1 AIADKT
7 NTLASSKYVNADS
20 TKQNAYTTKVTNAE
34 HIISGTPTVVTTPS
48 EVTAAANQVN
58 SAKQELNGDERLRVA
73 KQNANTAIDALTQL
87 NTPQKA
93 KLKEQVGQANRLED
107 VQSVQTNGQSLNNA
121 MKGLRYSIAN
131 ETTVKA
137 SQNYTDASPNNQS
150 TYNSAVSNAKG
161 IINQTNN
168 PTMDTSA
175 ITQATTQVN
184 NAKNGLNGAENL
196 RNAQNTAKQNLNTL
210 SHLTNNQK
218 SAISSQIDRAGHV
231 SEVTAA
237 KNAATELNAQMG
249 NLEQAIH
256 DQNTVKQG
264 VNFTDADK
272 AKRDAY
278 TNAVSRAETILN
290 KTQGANTSKQDVE
303 AAIQN
308 VTSAKNALNGDQNVT
323 NAKNAA
329 KNALNNLTSINNAQ
343 KRDLTTKIDQ
353 ATTVAGVEAVSNTG
367 TQLNTAM
374 ANLQNGINDKAN
386 TLASENYHDAD
397 SDKKTA
403 YTQAVTNAENIL
415 NKNSGSNL
423 DKAAVENALSQVTN
437 AKGALNGNH
446 NLEQAKSNAN
456 TTINGLQ
463 HLTTAQKDKL
473 KQQVQQAQNVAGVD
487 TVKSSAN
494 TLNGAMGTLRNSIQ
508 DNTATKNGQNY
519 LDATERNKTNY
530 NNAVDSA
537 NGVINATSNP
547 NMDANAINQIA
558 TQVTS
563 TKNALDGTH
572 NLTQAKQTA
581 TNAIDGATNL
591 NKAQKDALKA
601 QVTSA
606 QRVANVT
613 SIQQTANELNTAMG
627 QLQHGIDDE
636 NATKQTQKYRDA
648 EQSKK
653 TAYDQAVA
661 AAKAILNKQTGSNS
675 DKAAVDRALQQVT
688 STKDA
693 LNGDAKLAE
702 AKAAAR
708 QNLGTL
714 NHITNAQR
722 TALEG

>member
-1 AIADKT
+1 
-7 NTLASSKYVNADS
+7 
-20 TKQNAYTTKVTNAE
+20 
-34 HIISGTPTVVTTPS
+34 
-48 EVTAAANQVN
+48 
-58 SAKQELNGDERLRVA
+58 
-73 KQNANTAIDALTQL
+73 
-87 NTPQKA
+87 
-93 KLKEQVGQANRLED
+93 
-107 VQSVQTNGQSLNNA
+107 
-121 MKGLRYSIAN
+121 
-131 ETTVKA
+131 
-137 SQNYTDASPNNQS
+137 
-150 TYNSAVSNAKG
+150 
-161 IINQTNN
+161 
-168 PTMDTSA
+168 
-175 ITQATTQVN
+175 
-184 NAKNGLNGAENL
+184 GLNGAENL

-237 KNAATELNAQMG
+237 KNAATELNTQMG

-290 KTQGANTSKQDVE
+290 KTQGANTPKQDVE
-303 AAIQN
+303 AAIQS

-329 KNALNNLTSINNAQ
+329 KHALNNLTSINNAQ

-353 ATTVAGVEAVSNTG
+353 ATTVSGVEAVSNTG

-374 ANLQNGINDKAN
+374 ANLQNGINDKTN

-508 DNTATKNGQNY
+508 DNAATKNGQNY
-519 LDATERNKTNY
+519 LDATESNKTNY

-547 NMDANAINQIA
+547 NMDANAIN
-558 TQVTS
+558 
-563 TKNALDGTH
+563 
-572 NLTQAKQTA
+572 
-581 TNAIDGATNL
+581 
-591 NKAQKDALKA
+591 
-601 QVTSA
+601 
-606 QRVANVT
+606 
-613 SIQQTANELNTAMG
+613 
-627 QLQHGIDDE
+627 
-636 NATKQTQKYRDA
+636 
-648 EQSKK
+648 
-653 TAYDQAVA
+653 
-661 AAKAILNKQTGSNS
+661 
-675 DKAAVDRALQQVT
+675 
-688 STKDA
+688 
-693 LNGDAKLAE
+693 
-702 AKAAAR
+702 
-708 QNLGTL
+708 
-714 NHITNAQR
+714 
-722 TALEG
+722 

>member
-1 AIADKT
+1 MGTLKHAIVDKT

-107 VQSVQTNGQSLNNA
+107 VQSVQTNGQALNNA
-121 MKGLRYSIAN
+121 MKGLRDSISN

-168 PTMDTSA
+168 PTMDAST

-237 KNAATELNAQMG
+237 KNAATELNTQMG

-323 NAKNAA
+323 NAKNTA
-329 KNALNNLTSINNAQ
+329 KHALNNLTSINNAQ

-437 AKGALNGNH
+437 AKGTQFGYI
-446 NLEQAKSNAN
+446 E
-456 TTINGLQ
+456 
-463 HLTTAQKDKL
+463 
-473 KQQVQQAQNVAGVD
+473 
-487 TVKSSAN
+487 
-494 TLNGAMGTLRNSIQ
+494 TL
-508 DNTATKNGQNY
+508 
-519 LDATERNKTNY
+519 
-530 NNAVDSA
+530 
-537 NGVINATSNP
+537 
-547 NMDANAINQIA
+547 
-558 TQVTS
+558 
-563 TKNALDGTH
+563 
-572 NLTQAKQTA
+572 
-581 TNAIDGATNL
+581 
-591 NKAQKDALKA
+591 
-601 QVTSA
+601 
-606 QRVANVT
+606 
-613 SIQQTANELNTAMG
+613 
-627 QLQHGIDDE
+627 
-636 NATKQTQKYRDA
+636 
-648 EQSKK
+648 
-653 TAYDQAVA
+653 
-661 AAKAILNKQTGSNS
+661 
-675 DKAAVDRALQQVT
+675 
-688 STKDA
+688 
-693 LNGDAKLAE
+693 
-702 AKAAAR
+702 
-708 QNLGTL
+708 
-714 NHITNAQR
+714 
-722 TALEG
+722 